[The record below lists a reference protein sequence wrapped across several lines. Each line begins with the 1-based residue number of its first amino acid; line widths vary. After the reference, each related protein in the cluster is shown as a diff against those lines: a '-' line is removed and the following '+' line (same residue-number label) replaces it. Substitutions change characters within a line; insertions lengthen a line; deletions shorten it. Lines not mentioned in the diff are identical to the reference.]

1 MSRTMDN
8 PKICSKIIV
17 PLDSNQ
23 PHKGVCKMS
32 SWDTQIHIEE
42 ETSGDWN
49 EIIAEMI
56 GDMEIQEIE
65 KEWSDED
72 YEEFLNTID

>member
-1 MSRTMDN
+1 
-8 PKICSKIIV
+8 
-17 PLDSNQ
+17 
-23 PHKGVCKMS
+23 MS